1 MIRHLSL
8 SIEGALKNAKDFV
21 DCIETED
28 GKTLN
33 TVAEVKAF
41 FKEQLDMGRKYL
53 PYGECDNFDYQHGCK
68 GHPSEKKETGQ

>member
-1 MIRHLSL
+1 MILHLSL
-8 SIEGALKNAKDFV
+8 NIEGALKNAKAFV
-21 DCIETED
+21 GCIETED

-41 FKEQLDMGRKYL
+41 FKEQLAMGRKYL

-68 GHPSEKKETGQ
+68 GHPSKEKEIEQ